1 MWRRSSVA
9 DVVTLFEEYAA
20 AYSRGDR
27 PRAQDYLE
35 RAGPAAD
42 ELAKLIDGWLRAVPV
57 PEPDEE
63 TTALVGAWAAGE
75 PPLVQLR
82 SRRGVRVDDV
92 VDAIVTALGLDVA
105 KRAKVKRYY
114 QRLEQG
120 LLDPARV
127 SRRVL
132 AVVKGQ
138 LGERTVE
145 GLACVKVQ
153 WGERTGEALA
163 WRAPELRVE
172 PAYYRA
178 GPEMT
183 IATGMAAEAEPE
195 DEIDRLFTGGR

>member
-1 MWRRSSVA
+1 MWRRSFVA
-9 DVVTLFEEYAA
+9 DVVELFEEYAA

-63 TTALVGAWAAGE
+63 TKALVGAWAAGE

-92 VDAIVTALGLDVA
+92 VDAIVSALGLDPA
-105 KRAKVKRYY
+105 KRGKVKRYY

-120 LLDPARV
+120 LLDPTRV

-132 AVVKGQ
+132 AVVRGQ
-138 LGERTVE
+138 VGERT
-145 GLACVKVQ
+145 
-153 WGERTGEALA
+153 TEAFA

-178 GPEMT
+178 GPELT
-183 IATGMAAEAEPE
+183 TARGLAGEPEPE

>member
-1 MWRRSSVA
+1 VA
-9 DVVTLFEEYAA
+9 DVVALFEEYAA

-27 PRAQDYLE
+27 PRAQDFLE

-42 ELAKLIDGWLRAVPV
+42 ELAKLIDRWLRAVPV

-63 TTALVGAWAAGE
+63 TTALVAAWAAGE

-92 VDAIVTALGLDVA
+92 VDAIVTSLGLDPA
-105 KRAKVKRYY
+105 KREKVKRYY

-120 LLDPARV
+120 LLDPRRV

-132 AVVKGQ
+132 AVVRGQ
-138 LGERTVE
+138 VGERT
-145 GLACVKVQ
+145 
-153 WGERTGEALA
+153 TEALA
-163 WRAPELRVE
+163 WRGPEVSVE

-178 GPEMT
+178 GPEVA
-183 IATGMAAEAEPE
+183 IATRMAAEPEPE
-195 DEIDRLFTGGR
+195 DDIDRLFTGGR